1 MTYSVAPGYTVS
13 SRTTRVHFFK
23 FCPTIFDAD
32 SQPGQ
37 IREFSPGK
45 PVFIVEIP
53 VLEKNLIF
61 TPNLILLTRISP
73 CALSPSSQQRL

>member
-53 VLEKNLIF
+53 VLEKLVYSSQPDVTDPDF
-61 TPNLILLTRISP
+61 T
-73 CALSPSSQQRL
+73 CGLSPSPQQR